1 MDQIIVKNLEVFCH
15 HGVYKEENVLGQ
27 KFLVSAV
34 LYLNTRK
41 AGRSDVLTDSIS
53 YGDVCRM
60 IMAEMKKQNDNL
72 LERVAE
78 RLAQKILLD
87 FSMVEKVSIEVKK
100 PWAPVMMHLD
110 YASVKIERSWHKA
123 YIGAGSNMG
132 DRAAYLKMAEEQLE
146 KNEEIRNLRA
156 AKVIETE
163 PYGYLEQDQF
173 LNTVY
178 EIETLLEPDELLEVL
193 QNIEKEAKRTREIHW
208 GPRTLDLDILLYDH
222 LVMEEETL
230 ILPHP
235 EMQKRLF
242 VLEPLCELNPYGVHP
257 LLKIRFCDM
266 RDELRAMEQKN
277 RRMEI
282 KG

>member
-110 YASVKIERSWHKA
+110 YASVKIERS
-123 YIGAGSNMG
+123 
-132 DRAAYLKMAEEQLE
+132 
-146 KNEEIRNLRA
+146 
-156 AKVIETE
+156 
-163 PYGYLEQDQF
+163 
-173 LNTVY
+173 
-178 EIETLLEPDELLEVL
+178 
-193 QNIEKEAKRTREIHW
+193 
-208 GPRTLDLDILLYDH
+208 
-222 LVMEEETL
+222 
-230 ILPHP
+230 
-235 EMQKRLF
+235 
-242 VLEPLCELNPYGVHP
+242 
-257 LLKIRFCDM
+257 
-266 RDELRAMEQKN
+266 
-277 RRMEI
+277 
-282 KG
+282 